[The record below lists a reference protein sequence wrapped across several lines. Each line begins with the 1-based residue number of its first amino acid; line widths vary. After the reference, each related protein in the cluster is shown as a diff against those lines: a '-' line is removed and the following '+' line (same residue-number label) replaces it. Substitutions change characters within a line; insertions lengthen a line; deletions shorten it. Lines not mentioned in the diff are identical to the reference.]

1 MNPEGIN
8 ALLNYFGIW
17 GAVFLIAAAICTIA
31 MAVWLWRKI

>member
-8 ALLNYFGIW
+8 ALLNYFRIW
-17 GAVFLIAAAICTIA
+17 GVVFRIVAAICTTA